1 MEGHGSAKFRDASL
15 LATSARRPWSLIAAE
30 IRSHSA
36 GEIAAFTPQNA
47 EITQILR
54 DEHDAVS
61 TRASGGIRQEVAAR
75 PGTTWLCPAGIR
87 EEATRLSADIPR
99 VLHVYIPQHSFLSG
113 EVAALG
119 FRAQDLRY
127 QAEVNSPRILTLL
140 RTVRQELVSEGS
152 AGGLRIDALAV
163 DLIAALA
170 RDHAEG
176 GRTAGPPRSQGRLDR
191 RRLDR
196 VLAFINDNLD
206 KDLSLS
212 DLAEVACVSVFHFAR
227 AFQQTLG
234 AAPHAYLSE
243 RRLDAARQRLAYGAE
258 SLAQIAQSCR
268 FSSQANFTRAFT
280 RATGVSPGRYRQAM
294 LGRSDGAALIL

>member
-1 MEGHGSAKFRDASL
+1 MDGHGIAKFRDASL
-15 LATSARRPWSLIAAE
+15 LATSADRPWTLISAE
-30 IRSHSA
+30 IRSHGA
-36 GEIAAFTPQNA
+36 GEIGAFTPHNA

-54 DEHDAVS
+54 DENAAVS
-61 TRASGGIRQEVAAR
+61 TRASGGVRQEVAAT

-113 EVAALG
+113 EVAGLG

-127 QAEVNSPRILTLL
+127 QAEVDSPRIMALL
-140 RTVRQELVSEGS
+140 RNIQLELGREGS
-152 AGGLRIDALAV
+152 AGGLRMDGLAL
-163 DLIAALA
+163 DLISALA

-176 GRTAGPPRSQGRLDR
+176 GRQALPPRGQGTLDR

-196 VLAFINDNLD
+196 VLAFINENLEQ
-206 KDLSLS
+206 DLSLI
-212 DLAEVACVSVFHFAR
+212 DMAEVACVSVFHFAR
-227 AFQQTLG
+227 VFQQTLG

-243 RRLDAARQRLAYGAE
+243 RRLDAARRKLAHGAD
-258 SLAQIAQSCR
+258 SLSDIAQASR

-280 RATGVSPGRYRQAM
+280 RATGVSPGRYRQA
-294 LGRSDGAALIL
+294 ILSH

>member
-1 MEGHGSAKFRDASL
+1 MDGHGIAKFRDASL
-15 LATSARRPWSLIAAE
+15 LATSVDRPWSLIAAE
-30 IRSHSA
+30 IRSHGA
-36 GEIAAFTPQNA
+36 GDIGAFTPQNA

-54 DEHDAVS
+54 DENAAVS
-61 TRASGGIRQEVAAR
+61 TRASGGVRQEVAAT

-113 EVAALG
+113 EVADLG

-127 QAEVNSPRILTLL
+127 QAEVDSPRIMTLL
-140 RTVRQELVSEGS
+140 RTIQLELACEGS
-152 AGGLRIDALAV
+152 AGGLRMDALAL

-176 GRTAGPPRSQGRLDR
+176 GRQASPPRGRGTLDR

-196 VLAFINDNLD
+196 VLSFINQNLEQ
-206 KDLSLS
+206 DLSLS
-212 DLAEVACVSVFHFAR
+212 HLAEIACVSVFHFGR
-227 AFQQTLG
+227 VFQHTLG
-234 AAPHAYLSE
+234 VTPHAYLSE
-243 RRLDAARQRLAYGAE
+243 RRLDAARQKLAYGRD
-258 SLAQIAQSCR
+258 SLAQIAQACR

-280 RATGVSPGRYRQAM
+280 RAAGTSPGRYRQAT
-294 LGRSDGAALIL
+294 LSR